1 MMLDPATPGLLLRV
15 GEQSQSPARRQ
26 SGMEAGMGTSGRDGC
41 RKQAGGRGAGRDAGM
56 DVGSR
61 NVGRDPCG
69 ELGRAGSQKAGQF
82 SGAAFQTWLF
92 LLFFSC

>member
-1 MMLDPATPGLLLRV
+1 MDAG
-15 GEQSQSPARRQ
+15 SRQ
-26 SGMEAGMGTSGRDGC
+26 EAEF
-41 RKQAGGRGAGRDAGM
+41 AGRDAGM

-92 LLFFSC
+92 LLFFFLLKLLPCAKLLKLLR